1 VFSLSIDL
9 AGGDAHHQA
18 TTVGAIRPEAENET
32 PLPPYN
38 IVLIDD
44 EPEVLALLE
53 VTLKKS
59 GHNVWT
65 APNEVTAN
73 RILAA
78 MSEPPDIIIAD
89 YNLTNP
95 INGLLLAKKFRDKFD
110 HSLPIIILTGDIST
124 NVLRQIAQENCLHF
138 HKPIWP
144 GDLEKAMLRLVR
156 RSVPRETP
164 TEPPRS
170 SDAAVISIVEDDDTL
185 GENLRN
191 ALKNSG
197 FIVNL
202 YSSSEMFLQNHTPGD
217 SQCLILDA
225 YLPGMGG
232 IELLHHLNETGG
244 SMPTII
250 ITGLADP
257 MLGVNAMKAG
267 AIDFIEKPIN
277 LEELRESISRGLNQS
292 QQMAK
297 RDSYLED
304 VAKAYANLTARQVEV
319 MELVLAGLPSKN
331 IAADLGISQRTV
343 ENHRAAIMKKTRS
356 NSLPALARFGSALAK
371 INNE

>member
-1 VFSLSIDL
+1 
-9 AGGDAHHQA
+9 
-18 TTVGAIRPEAENET
+18 
-32 PLPPYN
+32 
-38 IVLIDD
+38 
-44 EPEVLALLE
+44 
-53 VTLKKS
+53 
-59 GHNVWT
+59 
-65 APNEVTAN
+65 
-73 RILAA
+73 
-78 MSEPPDIIIAD
+78 
-89 YNLTNP
+89 
-95 INGLLLAKKFRDKFD
+95 
-110 HSLPIIILTGDIST
+110 
-124 NVLRQIAQENCLHF
+124 
-138 HKPIWP
+138 
-144 GDLEKAMLRLVR
+144 
-156 RSVPRETP
+156 
-164 TEPPRS
+164 
-170 SDAAVISIVEDDDTL
+170 
-185 GENLRN
+185 
-191 ALKNSG
+191 
-197 FIVNL
+197 
-202 YSSSEMFLQNHTPGD
+202 
-217 SQCLILDA
+217 
-225 YLPGMGG
+225 MGG

-319 MELVLAGLPSKN
+319 MELVLASLPSKN